1 MIGAWPYMDEIANGT
16 AVEPACMHRSP
27 NEELLAVGDET
38 GTFKVYNYPC
48 VAKQVRI
55 FCLELRCL

>member
-1 MIGAWPYMDEIANGT
+1 MDEVANGT

-38 GTFKVYNYPC
+38 GTFKIFNYPC
-48 VAKQVRI
+48 VAKTVRVV
-55 FCLELRCL
+55 